1 VSIATN
7 DAPSSA
13 AQSDASAMSPSI
25 HSFTAPVTV
34 RPLPPS
40 ACAIIAVYALGT
52 SPLLRLIL
60 AFVEVAFHRRSP
72 ADFPASRAFFIAVLL
87 VYVGVELATT
97 RYLQVERYPEL
108 EVAFDTVLGLAFMWS
123 VLHAFQ
129 RERRF
134 RQAAVAMLGAD
145 TFLNLL
151 TVPLLSW
158 HASLHAKPEEAT
170 LPYVLF
176 LLVVIWSVDVSA
188 FILSRALER
197 PYVLAVAIMVGYV
210 LLEVSAHVT
219 LFSPAT

>member
-1 VSIATN
+1 
-7 DAPSSA
+7 
-13 AQSDASAMSPSI
+13 
-25 HSFTAPVTV
+25 
-34 RPLPPS
+34 
-40 ACAIIAVYALGT
+40 
-52 SPLLRLIL
+52 LLRLIL

-134 RQAAVAMLGAD
+134 RRAAVAMLGAD

>member
-1 VSIATN
+1 
-7 DAPSSA
+7 
-13 AQSDASAMSPSI
+13 
-25 HSFTAPVTV
+25 
-34 RPLPPS
+34 
-40 ACAIIAVYALGT
+40 
-52 SPLLRLIL
+52 LLRLIL

>member
-1 VSIATN
+1 
-7 DAPSSA
+7 
-13 AQSDASAMSPSI
+13 M
-25 HSFTAPVTV
+25 
-34 RPLPPS
+34 
-40 ACAIIAVYALGT
+40 
-52 SPLLRLIL
+52 LRLIL
-60 AFVEVAFHRRSP
+60 AFIEVAFHRRSP
-72 ADFPASRAFFIAVLL
+72 ADLPASRAFFLAVLV
-87 VYVGVELATT
+87 VYCAIELAAT
-97 RYLQVERYPEL
+97 RYLQIEKYPEL
-108 EVAFDTVLGLAFMWS
+108 VVAFDTVLGLAFMWS

-158 HASLHAKPEEAT
+158 HTSLHAKPGET
-170 LPYVLF
+170 TVPYVLF

-197 PYVLAVAIMVGYV
+197 PYVLAVAIMLGYV

-219 LFSPAT
+219 LFPPAT

>member
-1 VSIATN
+1 VSIATS

-108 EVAFDTVLGLAFMWS
+108 EVAFDTCSGWRSCGRVAP
-123 VLHAFQ
+123 FQ

>member
-1 VSIATN
+1 
-7 DAPSSA
+7 
-13 AQSDASAMSPSI
+13 
-25 HSFTAPVTV
+25 
-34 RPLPPS
+34 
-40 ACAIIAVYALGT
+40 
-52 SPLLRLIL
+52 LLRLIL

-72 ADFPASRAFFIAVLL
+72 ADLPASRGFFIAVLA
-87 VYVGVELATT
+87 VYVGVELVTT
-97 RYLQVERYPEL
+97 RYLQVDKYPEL

-123 VLHAFQ
+123 VLHAFR

-158 HASLHAKPEEAT
+158 HASLHAKPEDAT

-176 LLVVIWSVDVSA
+176 VLVVIWSVDVSA

-197 PYVLAVAIMVGYV
+197 PYVLAVAIMLGYV

-219 LFSPAT
+219 LFPPAT